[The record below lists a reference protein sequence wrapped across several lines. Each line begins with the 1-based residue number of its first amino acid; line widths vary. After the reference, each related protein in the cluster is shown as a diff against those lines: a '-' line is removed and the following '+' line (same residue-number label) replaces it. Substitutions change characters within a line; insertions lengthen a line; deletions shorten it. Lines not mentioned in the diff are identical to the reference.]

1 MSPRQHGLI
10 FSELAIGLIGVGLI
24 ATLIAG
30 AVGAVRLRQRA
41 ESTSARLEEAQN
53 LLARWRA
60 GASVEAPGWTATLHE
75 VGGATVLTLRGHG
88 VQLSSRRP
96 VVTR

>member
-1 MSPRQHGLI
+1 MNRRGFI
-10 FSELAIGLIGVGLI
+10 FGELAAALIGVGLI

-30 AVGAVRLRQRA
+30 AAGAVRLRQRS

-60 GASVEAPGWTATLHE
+60 GEDVVAAPGWTATRRDVE
-75 VGGATVLTLRGHG
+75 GATVLTLRGHG
-88 VQLSSRRP
+88 LQLSSLRP
-96 VVTR
+96 AKAAP